1 MQSGSLSSTSTFLS
15 RVLVDGVERP
25 HSSWDVSGEV
35 GGDLPEQ
42 VTVLSGAVAATGTIE
57 WARTSPVSE
66 RPVAPFGRGTGWLPP
81 MGARV
86 VIQEGDG
93 TTWWTV
99 FTGTIDST
107 SGDLNGSPVSKVV
120 DDLDRLEKPFSHAAL
135 QRIMPPRYRAESS
148 YRGVGLTHLYYVDA
162 ALRRAGFHALP
173 PGGSSQAVS
182 VPAQSSMWPEL
193 GTMLTGVNGGTDG
206 GPWAVTHDG
215 PDGASISNVWATY
228 SPNRAEAYGT
238 PTRLSMTVAPDHAG
252 TALMRAVWGGRTVL
266 LSVASSRTVIAYLD
280 NVEVCRLVLGAAVRV
295 SLHIDD
301 RAWELRTDT
310 GASSAG
316 TAASGSGSSILES
329 VEIRV
334 TSDGRAAGF
343 HVGYT
348 NPSNR
353 WEYTD
358 FVPSAR
364 YDMSDQSLLGLM
376 DAGPAIEGTT
386 CGQLLDEIS
395 AATLSAMWIDELG
408 VFQWVPSRSLTGRTP
423 VRTFTTADDIL
434 AMPWRDDLRSVRS
447 GVVVKHRLPVC
458 TRSRWD
464 NVIWQQGGSDSL
476 ESGGTASEFVTPGT
490 DTDWV
495 GRMSPWLK
503 LGEPGSAT
511 LAASN
516 WGSLVGGVVT
526 DGDTDVIAASELGVD
541 VSQITPATWRIRYT
555 AGTLPSGSKIEMRFP
570 RQSTT
575 IWPRLLGEPLPVFRG
590 WAKTEWA
597 SVETTSDSEWNG
609 PGWAPALIHDLG
621 VWLNHESDNTVPQR
635 LANGLAVVTRAPMPV
650 ITGMDLWPD
659 PRIQRGDVIRI
670 DSAAYLGAR
679 FNALVTGVDRSR
691 GESSVM
697 SVTIRLLSLTTV
709 GSQTYEE
716 WSASHPGALTYQQWA
731 ALTTQTYEAF
741 AGSED

>member
-1 MQSGSLSSTSTFLS
+1 MQAGDLSSTSTFLS

-57 WARTSPVSE
+57 WARSSPVSE
-66 RPVAPFGRGTGWLPP
+66 RPVTPFGRGVGWLPP

-93 TTWWTV
+93 TSWWTV

-107 SGDLNGSPVSKVV
+107 TGDLSGPAVSKVV
-120 DDLDRLEKPFSHAAL
+120 DDLDRLETPFSHEAL
-135 QRIMPPRYRAESS
+135 QRTMPPRYRAESS

-162 ALRRAGFHALP
+162 ALRRAGFFALP
-173 PGGSSQAVS
+173 PGGSRQAVS

-193 GTMLTGVNGGTDG
+193 GTMLTGVAGGTDG
-206 GPWAVTHDG
+206 GSWAVTSDG

-228 SPNRAEAYGT
+228 SPARAEAYGT

-295 SLHIDD
+295 SLHIDN
-301 RAWELRTDT
+301 RAWEMRTDT
-310 GASSAG
+310 GASSTG
-316 TAASGSGSSILES
+316 TAASGSGASVLES

-334 TSDGRAAGF
+334 TSAGRAAGF

-348 NPSNR
+348 NASNR

-364 YDMSDQSLLGLM
+364 YDLSDQSLLGLM
-376 DAGPAIEGTT
+376 DAGPGIEGTT
-386 CGQLLDEIS
+386 SGSVLDDIS
-395 AATLSAMWIDELG
+395 RATLSAMWIDELG

-423 VRTFTTADDIL
+423 ARTFTTADDIL

-447 GVVVKHRLPVC
+447 RAVVRHRLPAC

-464 NVIWQQGGSDSL
+464 NVLWQQGGSSDL
-476 ESGGTASEFVTPGT
+476 ESGGQAADFITPGA

-495 GRMSPWLK
+495 GRMSPPLK
-503 LGEPGSAT
+503 LGDPGSAT
-511 LAASN
+511 LAETN
-516 WGSLVGGVVT
+516 WGSLTGGVVASRNT
-526 DGDTDVIAASELGVD
+526 DSIASSELSVD
-541 VSQITPATWRIRYT
+541 ISQIAPSTWRARYT
-555 AGTLPSGSKIEMRFP
+555 AGSIPTGSKIEMRFP
-570 RQSTT
+570 RASTT
-575 IWPRLLGEPLPVFRG
+575 IWPRLLGEPLPIFRG
-590 WAKTEWA
+590 WAKTEWTDI
-597 SVETTSDSEWNG
+597 ETVSDSQWNG
-609 PGWAPALIHDLG
+609 PSWAPALVHDLG
-621 VWLNHESDNTVPQR
+621 PWINHETDNTVPQR

-670 DSAAYLGAR
+670 DSTAYLGVR

-691 GESSVM
+691 GESSAM
-697 SVTIRLLSLTTV
+697 SVSIRLLSLTTV
-709 GSQTYEE
+709 GPQTYEE
-716 WSASHPGALTYQQWA
+716 WSAANPGALTYQQWA